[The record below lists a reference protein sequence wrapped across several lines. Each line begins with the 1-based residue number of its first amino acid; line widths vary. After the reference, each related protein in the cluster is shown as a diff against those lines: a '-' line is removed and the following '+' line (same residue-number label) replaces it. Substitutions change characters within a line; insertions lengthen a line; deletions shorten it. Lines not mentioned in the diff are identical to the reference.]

1 MTNPQHELETTDNP
15 GPGGGRRTLSE
26 IAEDVVDGNQI
37 RWQELLALLTSGVF
51 LWAAGLLSAF
61 ISGVYTALAR
71 GVSWVIESTYDV
83 WALVP
88 ESQAWIVREAFEAA
102 SRSLSEFG
110 LLAYILGVGL
120 VIAWFVALES
130 IIAFLRG
137 WLG

>member
-1 MTNPQHELETTDNP
+1 MENP

-26 IAEDVVDGNQI
+26 IAKRIVDGNRI
-37 RWQELLALLTSGVF
+37 RWQELFALFISGVF
-51 LWAAGLLSAF
+51 LWVAGLLSAF

-71 GVSWVIESTYDV
+71 GVSWAIEFIYDI

-88 ESQAWIVREAFEAA
+88 ESQAWIVREAFDAA
-102 SRSLSEFG
+102 SESLSEFG
-110 LLAYILGVGL
+110 PLAFIVGVGL